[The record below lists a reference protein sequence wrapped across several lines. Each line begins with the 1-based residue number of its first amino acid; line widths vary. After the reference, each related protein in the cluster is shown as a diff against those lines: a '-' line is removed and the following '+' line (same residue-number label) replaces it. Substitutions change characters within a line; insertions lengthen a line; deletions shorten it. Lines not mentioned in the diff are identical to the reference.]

1 MNVTKLTSTQLAK
14 LQKQIPMEIEKRRLG
29 EKKKLIKQLTALAM
43 AKGFSL
49 KDLLTNTAEPKKE
62 PAKRKPVAIKY
73 RHPSKSDLT
82 WTGRGKKPKWVTEWL
97 AQGKTMESLS
107 V

>member
-1 MNVTKLTSTQLAK
+1 MNVTKLTSTQ
-14 LQKQIPMEIEKRRLG
+14 
-29 EKKKLIKQLTALAM
+29 
-43 AKGFSL
+43 
-49 KDLLTNTAEPKKE
+49 
-62 PAKRKPVAIKY
+62 Y

-97 AQGKTMESLS
+97 AQGKTMEALT